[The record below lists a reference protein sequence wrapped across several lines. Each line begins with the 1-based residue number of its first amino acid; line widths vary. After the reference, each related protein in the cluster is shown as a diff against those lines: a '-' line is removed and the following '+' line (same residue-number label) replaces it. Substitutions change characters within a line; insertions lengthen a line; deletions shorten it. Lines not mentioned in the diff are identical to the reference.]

1 LQSEIEAEENLVDH
15 TGQLANDFSKFL
27 FEEQLSDVT
36 IKVRKLKTI
45 FGETIASAGQPV
57 QLVSIPAHKVVL
69 ASRCSFF
76 FSRFCR
82 EWADSKQEACFPD
95 FTETPMR
102 EFLRYLY
109 TGKLAIDLS
118 TVMGVMKI
126 SSYFNIDE
134 LVKSCKTYLTSDVLN
149 AFDLCVLYCEV
160 RDESHDFDDMR
171 SFLTKLI
178 PRRMDN

>member
-1 LQSEIEAEENLVDH
+1 M
-15 TGQLANDFSKFL
+15 
-27 FEEQLSDVT
+27 T
-36 IKVRKLKTI
+36 IKVRKLKSQ
-45 FGETIASAGQPV
+45 FGETNQPTN
-57 QLVSIPAHKVVL
+57 LCEIPAHKVVL
-69 ASRCSFF
+69 ASRCSYFY
-76 FSRFCR
+76 SRFCR
-82 EWADSKQEACFPD
+82 EWADSKLEASFPE

-126 SSYFNIDE
+126 SSYFNMDD
-134 LVKSCKTYLTSDVLN
+134 LCKACKNYLTSDVLN

-171 SFLTKLI
+171 SFLTRLI
-178 PRRMDN
+178 PRRMDNSKILCKVLKEIWIAPVKIQ